1 MKKNATRNALLLSV
15 ISLMLCVSMLVGA
28 TFAWF
33 TDEVTSGLNTIA
45 AGNLDIELYHTN
57 AAVTNQPVQSATDM
71 FLDVNGN
78 EILWEPGVVS
88 YENIE
93 IANVGTLAL
102 QYRLSLNVAN
112 ENTLNGH
119 GLSEVLKVVFVDE
132 TIAAGATRA
141 DVMALATAA
150 LEDPDYLFEGTLAQ
164 MIQQG
169 ELYPAN
175 SIPAGESST
184 VSGALIIFWAPNA
197 NEIDNL
203 YNANNGQVTSDGEPL
218 HIDFGIKLEA
228 TQLMYE
234 NDSFNNQYDKM
245 TGFEPIA
252 MVNGSYETI
261 TYTEGIGGATYTTVL
276 DTAYQFR
283 PTESYEQGE
292 KSEYFNYITDF
303 VVSADKDVPA
313 DSIMLAGYYD
323 AWCQYNNDNWV
334 GLIGGNVQ
342 AGDEIRLV
350 NDGLGSGY
358 NIQYK
363 HLLEYGNDGIG
374 FLCGAKDLTG
384 ENAGTTLTVKLN
396 LYKTF
401 LNDAG
406 HYEETGDVITVGTFT
421 YTFGGLG
428 VNSAD
433 ELVTAVANGA
443 PTIKLNND
451 IDLGAAQIVVPAD
464 KEIVLDLNGND
475 LTGNFA
481 EAGHYAMFTIPAT
494 SSLTVKGEG
503 NVTANTA
510 AQENN
515 RSLAIFMNSG
525 KLELNGGNYTVND
538 ASEGKS
544 WIIATIVD
552 NRTNSASCATEL
564 VINGG
569 TYSVAGNAKNLF
581 RNYPQQGGSATL
593 TINDGL
599 FNDAGA
605 TTYIWN
611 QESGSYPGV
620 LNFNGGTYGAQVVY
634 EDYNGQSDVN
644 IAPGVVINAYA
655 GNN

>member
-1 MKKNATRNALLLSV
+1 MKKNATRNALFLSA
-15 ISLMLCVSMLVGA
+15 ISLLLCVSMLVGA

-57 AAVTNQPVQSATDM
+57 ANVTNEQVKSNTEL
-71 FLDVNGN
+71 FFDVNGQ
-78 EILWEPGVVS
+78 EIKWEPGVVA
-88 YENIE
+88 YENLE
-93 IANVGTLAL
+93 IANVGSLAL
-102 QYRLSLNVAN
+102 QYRLSLNIAD

-119 GLSEVLKVVFVDE
+119 GLSEVLKVVFLDQP
-132 TIAAGATRA
+132 IAAGATRA
-141 DVMALATAA
+141 DVLALAAAA
-150 LEDPDYLFEGTLAQ
+150 LADPDYTLEGTLAQ
-164 MIQQG
+164 MIAQDKLLPG
-169 ELYPAN
+169 E
-175 SIPAGESST
+175 T
-184 VSGALIIFWAPNA
+184 SGVRAMVIFWEPNA
-197 NEIDNL
+197 DEIDNL
-203 YNANNGQVTSDGEPL
+203 YNANNDQVTSDGEPL
-218 HIDFGIKLEA
+218 HISFGVKLEA
-228 TQLMYE
+228 TQLMHE
-234 NDSFNNQYDKM
+234 NDSFGPDYDKY
-245 TGFEPIA
+245 TGFQPMPA
-252 MVNGSYETI
+252 VNGTYETI
-261 TYTEGIGGATYTTVL
+261 NFTYGIGGAADTIVM

-283 PTESYEQGE
+283 PTESLENGQLSQY
-292 KSEYFNYITDF
+292 YNYIVDF
-303 VVSADKDVPA
+303 VVSADAYVPA

-334 GLIGGNVQ
+334 GLIGGDVAANQ
-342 AGDEIRLV
+342 EIRLV
-350 NDGLGSGY
+350 KDGLG
-358 NIQYK
+358 NAAIVQYK

-406 HYEETGDVITVGTFT
+406 HYEETGEVITVGTFT

-428 VNSAD
+428 VNTAD
-433 ELVTAVANGA
+433 QLVNAVTNGA
-443 PTIKLNND
+443 PAIKLNND
-451 IDLGAAQIVVPAD
+451 IDLGATQIAVPAD

-481 EAGHYAMFTIPAT
+481 VAGHYAMFTIPAT

-525 KLELNGGNYTVND
+525 KLILDGGNYTVND
-538 ASEGKS
+538 ASEGKT

-564 VINGG
+564 IINGG
-569 TYSVAGNAKNLF
+569 TYNVAGNAKNLF

-611 QESGSYPGV
+611 QESGSYPGI

-634 EDYNGQSDVN
+634 EDYNGQSDIN